1 MRKETKR
8 QCVQEG
14 GRQEGEGD
22 KEVLRK
28 EESEWP
34 MAKEKNE
41 HNDKYMTLKRL
52 KRHGTLYSQEKQE
65 LLTHIGC
72 HCKYTHENDSYLDNV
87 QGDSTVCK

>member
-1 MRKETKR
+1 
-8 QCVQEG
+8 
-14 GRQEGEGD
+14 
-22 KEVLRK
+22 
-28 EESEWP
+28 

-41 HNDKYMTLKRL
+41 HNDRYMALKRL

-72 HCKYTHENDSYLDNV
+72 HCKYTHENDSCLDNV

>member
-1 MRKETKR
+1 M
-8 QCVQEG
+8 QEG

-41 HNDKYMTLKRL
+41 HNDRYMALKRL
-52 KRHGTLYSQEKQE
+52 KRHGTLYSQENKNC
-65 LLTHIGC
+65 LLILDAIATTHMKMI
-72 HCKYTHENDSYLDNV
+72 HV
-87 QGDSTVCK
+87 